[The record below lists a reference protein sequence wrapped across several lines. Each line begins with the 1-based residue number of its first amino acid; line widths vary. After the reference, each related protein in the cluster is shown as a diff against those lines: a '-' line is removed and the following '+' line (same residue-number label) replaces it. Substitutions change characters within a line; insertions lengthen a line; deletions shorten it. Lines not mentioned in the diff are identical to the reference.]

1 MTLRPST
8 GLLDTSVVVR
18 YLSGISPEL
27 ALEAALMI
35 DGPGR
40 LMISG
45 VALAET
51 AFVLTTVYGG
61 PREQVVDRLME
72 FLRKDNINTFGLD
85 KEYAIQGLLKCRPSG
100 RVSFADA
107 LIWAAARSGGGDF
120 VYSFDQRFPDDGI
133 EVRDRL

>member
-1 MTLRPST
+1 MVNRPAT
-8 GLLDTSVVVR
+8 GLLDTSVLVR

-27 ALEAALMI
+27 ASEAAFII
-35 DGPGR
+35 DGSGR

-61 PREQVVDRLME
+61 SREDVVDRLIE
-72 FLRKDNINTFGLD
+72 FLRKENIDTFGLD
-85 KEYAIQGLLKCRPSG
+85 KQYAIQGLLMCRPSG
-100 RVSFADA
+100 RDSFADA

-120 VYSFDQRFPDDGI
+120 VYSFDQRFPSDGI
-133 EVRDRL
+133 EVRSGL